1 MSADLP
7 AGGHPAGSSPAGSAP
22 AGSASEFS
30 RIIDVRYINAAP
42 LVLEPDETERRRL
55 AGRFGISGIDAMRAE
70 LRLEREPEAVTVTG
84 RLTAAI
90 VQACAISGEDFAVAI
105 DEPVALRFV
114 PDTGEAPVAPD
125 EEIELT
131 ATACDEIPYSG
142 PGFDLGEAIAQTLA
156 LAIDPFA
163 EGPEADRARREYGL
177 DGSGGGGAF
186 AALAALKTK
195 D

>member
-1 MSADLP
+1 MTD
-7 AGGHPAGSSPAGSAP
+7 SAP
-22 AGSASEFS
+22 TLPPSEFS
-30 RIIDVRYINAAP
+30 RMIDVRYISAEP
-42 LVLEPDETERRRL
+42 VVLEPTEAERRRL
-55 AGRFGISGIDAMRAE
+55 AGRFAISAIESMRAE
-70 LRLEREPEAVTVTG
+70 LRLDREVEAVTVNG

-90 VQACAISGEDFAVAI
+90 VQACAISGEDFAVTI

-114 PDTGEAPVAPD
+114 PDRGEEPATPD
-125 EEIELT
+125 EEVEIT
-131 ATACDEIPYSG
+131 ASDCDEIPYAG

-177 DGSGGGGAF
+177 DGGGASGAF
-186 AALAALKTK
+186 AALAAFKPK

>member
-1 MSADLP
+1 MSATPPTPGPTP
-7 AGGHPAGSSPAGSAP
+7 ASALTP
-22 AGSASEFS
+22 EFS
-30 RIIDVRYINAAP
+30 RMVDVRQIGPAP
-42 LVLEPDETERRRL
+42 LVLEPDATERRRL
-55 AGRFGISGIDAMRAE
+55 AARFAISAIEAMRAE
-70 LRLEREPEAVTVTG
+70 VQLERGAEAVTVTG

-90 VQACAISGEDFAVAI
+90 VQPCAISGEDFAVSI

-114 PDTGEAPVAPD
+114 PESAVAAPATPD
-125 EEIELT
+125 EEVEIT
-131 ATACDEIPYSG
+131 ADDCDEIAFAG
-142 PGFDLGEAIAQTLA
+142 TAFDLGEAIAQTLA

-186 AALAALKTK
+186 AALAALKK